1 MAKKIMEEPKKANTK
16 TNIMIYCGPSIKGV
30 VQQFSHFNNGIPKKL
45 KEYAA
50 NCKEVERLIVPIES
64 LVEAKK
70 NLTIQG
76 TIENLSFKAIQRG
89 EQA

>member
-1 MAKKIMEEPKKANTK
+1 MAKKIIEEIKKP
-16 TNIMIYCGPSIKGV
+16 NIMVYCGPSIKGV
-30 VQQFSHFNNGIPKKL
+30 AQQYSHFNNGIPKKL

-50 NCKEVERLIVPIES
+50 NYKEVERLIVPIGN

-70 NLTIQG
+70 NLSIEG